1 MFVFLALLRRWQ
13 RVQILGALMLV
24 SWLGLGSRSLA
35 AEAIAL
41 SLDLPPVPASA
52 TVAPVDPVAVES
64 VPPALPPEAAAAPLG
79 HVDVVDPLPPPP
91 PIANAPA
98 PPTSLSASPS
108 DLPQSDLPQFIHTLS
123 GILGFDLAPVAIR
136 QPPGYSKG
144 SPGPHP
150 DAGLH
155 RLFAGGSES
164 VVAIAVGS
172 AEGTRMPDG
181 AKTWAFA
188 GHWDSGNGRWNLGTF
203 SYQHGAASPEAADQ
217 AQLARLHHQAQDLRA
232 IATTHGLTLTPEE
245 LLNGIDLANQSPEAA
260 LSAGGYI
267 DRLVEARQQGLEGAD
282 AVLWARTYAYL
293 DPSTQQWNAPG
304 LGNTTQGI
312 VADQQRRMG
321 AIAQTL
327 ARYPKQTP

>member
-1 MFVFLALLRRWQ
+1 MSVSLVPLRQWLRTQ
-13 RVQILGALMLV
+13 TLCALMLV
-24 SWLGLGSRSLA
+24 SWLGHSSSGLA

-41 SLDLPPVPASA
+41 SLELPAAPAAAS
-52 TVAPVDPVAVES
+52 VASDPAPS
-64 VPPALPPEAAAAPLG
+64 ALPPEAAAAPLG

-91 PIANAPA
+91 PLVTAPA
-98 PPTSLSASPS
+98 PLASPLGEPS
-108 DLPQSDLPQFIHTLS
+108 HLPQPVLSQFVHTLS
-123 GILGFDLAPVAIR
+123 GILGFDLAPVAVR
-136 QPPGYSKG
+136 QPQVDAEG
-144 SPGPHP
+144 SPGPPP
-150 DAGLH
+150 DAELH

-164 VVAIAVGS
+164 LVAIAVGS
-172 AEGTRMPDG
+172 AEGTRTPDG

-188 GHWDSGNGRWNLGTF
+188 GHWDPGNGRWNLGTF
-203 SYQHGAASPEAADQ
+203 SYQHGADSPEAADQ
-217 AQLARLHHQAQDLRA
+217 AQLARLHHQAQELRA
-232 IATTHGLTLTPEE
+232 IAATHGLTLTPEE

-267 DRLVEARQQGLEGAD
+267 DRLVDAHQQRLEGAD
-282 AVLWARTYAYL
+282 AILWARTYAYL

-327 ARYPKQTP
+327 ASYPK